1 MAGKAVLDLSGC
13 LPTENADNC
22 VLSNEWTWLR
32 SPVCLLRL
40 EVHLGSVLES
50 ELRQMWHIKGMYKL
64 KVVSS
69 KKCKLKRPKV
79 ILHAPRTNTIH
90 ISMTSC
96 QNPATNIWH

>member
-1 MAGKAVLDLSGC
+1 MVKVTSLLIKAGSALGFSFGVRAQ
-13 LPTENADNC
+13 TEMK
-22 VLSNEWTWLR
+22 
-32 SPVCLLRL
+32 
-40 EVHLGSVLES
+40 
-50 ELRQMWHIKGMYKL
+50 MWHTKGMYKL